1 MKIIVSA
8 GGTGGHIYPALAI
21 IDKFKSLESNLEVLY
36 IGTHNRM
43 EKDIIPK
50 HNIPF
55 ESIEIYGINRKNLL
69 KNFKTLSCFIK
80 AKKRCEKIIKEFNPD
95 CVIGVGGY
103 VTGPVI
109 SSAHKLGYKTFIHE
123 QNSIPGK
130 ANIYLSRFVD
140 LIFVSFKSTLN
151 EFPKYKTIYTGNPC
165 SEEALKKEAIDK
177 SSLGLEQNKK
187 LVLFVM
193 GSLGSEKASD
203 ILYKTMS
210 SFKDKPYEIL
220 FVTGQNYYE
229 DMKKRDYPKNI
240 KIVPYIDEMTRV
252 MKKTDLQ
259 RWVDYAREHKSVIL
273 YDSAYE
279 AYIAEADVPHSIY
292 ECEGAQECAIEFR
305 SFSKTAGFTG
315 LRLGY
320 TVVPKALKVGDV
332 SLHSLWA
339 RRHGTK
345 FNGAPYIVQRAGEA
359 VYSAEGRAQ
368 IKEQIA
374 YYMGNAKIILEGLQA
389 AGFSVSGGV
398 NAPYIWLKTP
408 NTMTSWE
415 FFDMLLEKANV
426 VGTPGSGFGPHGE
439 HYFRLTAF
447 GSRENTIRA
456 MERFKSL

>member
-1 MKIIVSA
+1 MVTINENYLKLPGSYLFS
-8 GGTGGHIYPALAI
+8 T
-21 IDKFKSLESNLEVLY
+21 
-36 IGTHNRM
+36 IGRKVKEYGEAHP
-43 EKDIIPK
+43 EADIIRLGIGDVTKP
-50 HNIPF
+50 IAP
-55 ESIEIYGINRKNLL
+55 SI
-69 KNFKTLSCFIK
+69 IK
-80 AKKRCEKIIKEFNPD
+80 ALHGAVDEMGQEDTFRGYAPD
-95 CVIGVGGY
+95 
-103 VTGPVI
+103 
-109 SSAHKLGYKTFIHE
+109 LGYEFLRDVIAQKDYKERGCDIQADE
-123 QNSIPGK
+123 
-130 ANIYLSRFVD
+130 
-140 LIFVSFKSTLN
+140 IFVSDGAKSDCGNIQEIFGLDNKIAVCDPVYPVYVDSNVMAGRTGEYDADLQRFKGVVYMPCLEENGFMPEIPTEVPDLIYLC
-151 EFPKYKTIYTGNPC
+151 FPNNPTG
-165 SEEALKKEAIDK
+165 A
-177 SSLGLEQNKK
+177 
-187 LVLFVM
+187 
-193 GSLGSEKASD
+193 
-203 ILYKTMS
+203 
-210 SFKDKPYEIL
+210 
-220 FVTGQNYYE
+220 
-229 DMKKRDYPKNI
+229 
-240 KIVPYIDEMTRV
+240 V

-292 ECEGAQECAIEFR
+292 DCEGAQECAIEFR

-359 VYSAEGRAQ
+359 GYSAEGRAQ